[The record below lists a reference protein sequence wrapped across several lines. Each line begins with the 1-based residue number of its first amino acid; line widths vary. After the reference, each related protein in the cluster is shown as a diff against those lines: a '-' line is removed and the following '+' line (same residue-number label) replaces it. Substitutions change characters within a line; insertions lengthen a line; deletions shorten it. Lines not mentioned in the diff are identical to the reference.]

1 VVTLS
6 LTRGIIYK
14 GSKMTPEQFAYWLQ
28 GFVELT
34 ETRQFSE
41 QQTQIIKDHL
51 KLVFDKRTP
60 TYPSNPV
67 PKTYPLDPLY
77 NQPRPWPEHF
87 WTPGEPYKVT
97 C

>member
-1 VVTLS
+1 
-6 LTRGIIYK
+6 
-14 GSKMTPEQFAYWLQ
+14 MTPEQFAYWLQ

-60 TYPSNPV
+60 TYPSTPV
-67 PKTYPLDPLY
+67 PQLDPLY
-77 NQPRPWPEHF
+77 KPIPWPEHF